1 MTREIQ
7 TRILSSVGRSL
18 RRLLRNERGAALIAL
33 TIYFP
38 FFVGITTLAVDMS
51 YVLWMRSQLQAAA
64 EAAALAATYKLPDNS
79 PCSIADGSAPTP
91 NTTYDRSCD
100 LAKVYVDRNLPMSR
114 YGMVL
119 RAADVVVGRWT
130 DGCAAGGE
138 NCFEPGPAPGGLCIN
153 YSFPSGTANCNAV
166 KVTTR
171 MAAANGNPLSLTLA
185 QTFGFGSF
193 DVSATAIAVF
203 GLGPN
208 GAAPT
213 WNVVIVQDITRS
225 LAQSELTKMKQ
236 ANRLLLDCM
245 HQYAAPGSKMGV
257 TLFAGCSGPNCLASP
272 AIPTYQIPVDVSAY
286 GQDYATVRDKIGDP
300 PTNQNAGIKLCN
312 SSGETPGMP
321 LCTFNGAY
329 TGYHPTLGTENYSP
343 ENYSN
348 LGITTNQYYGMKS
361 AFTQLCPDE
370 SGGRCQY
377 SGDPPGSR
385 RAMIIVSD
393 GLPQACSVRDNR
405 GRCTAASPNCGDLN
419 AGQGRCDGQNGRPNL
434 EGDAQKKAQE
444 AYEKGDIDIFTI
456 FYSSASQSS
465 QNYIQ
470 GAEFMRSL
478 RRGRGREFDLT
489 TPNANDLEKFM
500 AAICATMPH
509 RLVW

>member
-1 MTREIQ
+1 MKREIQ
-7 TRILSSVGRSL
+7 TRILSSVGRLL

-51 YVLWMRSQLQAAA
+51 YVLWVRNKLQAAA

-79 PCSIADGSAPTP
+79 ACTIADGSAPNSAVQYTG
-91 NTTYDRSCD
+91 SCD
-100 LAKVYVDRNLPMSR
+100 LAKVYVDRNLPVSR
-114 YGMVL
+114 YGTVL
-119 RAADVVVGRWT
+119 RAADVVVGKWT

-245 HQYAAPGSKMGV
+245 HQYASPGSKMGV
-257 TLFAGCSGPNCLASP
+257 TLFAGCSGPNCLVNPS
-272 AIPTYQIPVDVSAY
+272 IPTYQEPVDVSAY
-286 GQDYATVRDKIGDP
+286 GQGYATVRDNIGDP

-329 TGYHPTLGTENYSP
+329 TGYHPTLGIENYSP
-343 ENYSN
+343 GSN
-348 LGITTNQYYGMKS
+348 FGITTNQYYGMKS
-361 AFTQLCPDE
+361 AFSQLCPDE

-393 GLPQACSVRDNR
+393 GLPQA
-405 GRCTAASPNCGDLN
+405 ANCGNLN
-419 AGQGRCDGQNGRPNL
+419 SGQGRCDGGTNANGSIRPNL

-456 FYSSASQSS
+456 FYSSASQTS

-470 GAEFMRSL
+470 GANFMRSL
-478 RRGRGREFDLT
+478 RRGRGLEFDLT
-489 TPNANDLEKFM
+489 TPNADQLQEFM
-500 AAICATMPH
+500 SKICATMPH